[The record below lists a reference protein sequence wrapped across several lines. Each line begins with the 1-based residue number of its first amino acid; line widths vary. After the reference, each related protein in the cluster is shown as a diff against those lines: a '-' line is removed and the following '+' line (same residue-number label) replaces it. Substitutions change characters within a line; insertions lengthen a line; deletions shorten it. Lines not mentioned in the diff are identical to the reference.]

1 MKLLVKI
8 LQIFT
13 EYLIPKHS
21 PAGYKLSV
29 LFCTRLV
36 IYMYFDLSSLLFVMK
51 WPLVTQANL
60 KSNIYIVL
68 EKKDMKWHLV
78 T

>member
-21 PAGYKLSV
+21 PAGYKLS
-29 LFCTRLV
+29 RLV
-36 IYMYFDLSSLLFVMK
+36 IYFDLPSLLFVMK

-68 EKKDMKWHLV
+68 EKKIWNDI
-78 T
+78 